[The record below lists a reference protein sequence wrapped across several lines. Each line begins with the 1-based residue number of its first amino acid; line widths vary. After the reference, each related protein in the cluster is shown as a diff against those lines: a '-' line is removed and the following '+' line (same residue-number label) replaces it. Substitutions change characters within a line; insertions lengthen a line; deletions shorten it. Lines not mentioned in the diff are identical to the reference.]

1 MGRLRRRR
9 ATILG
14 MPETTPNPRNADRA
28 TSADGFRRGLSL
40 GLPILLGYLPVGM
53 AFGVLARDMGF
64 SVLDAVICSA
74 TALAGAGQFI
84 ALSLLSAGATPL
96 ATVAATAVVNLRY
109 LLFSTTL
116 SPRMRGTSLPLRSWL
131 AFTVTDETFAINIAD
146 AQTGSATPGSMA
158 GVGLV
163 SWIGWVVG
171 TAVGALGA
179 QGIGDPS
186 AWGIDFAMPAMFS
199 ALFVALAQDRTHVAV
214 GVLAGAVVIG
224 LALLGRI
231 GVTVPSTWF
240 VMTSSLA
247 AATVASVVIRER

>member
-1 MGRLRRRR
+1 MR
-9 ATILG
+9 
-14 MPETTPNPRNADRA
+14 
-28 TSADGFRRGLSL
+28 ADGFRRGLSL

-53 AFGVLARDMGF
+53 AFGVLAHDMGF

-96 ATVAATAVVNLRY
+96 ATVLATAVVNLRY

-116 SPRMRGTSLPLRSWL
+116 SPHMRDASVPMRSWL

-146 AQTGSATPGSMA
+146 AQSGSATPGSMA
-158 GVGLV
+158 GVGMV
-163 SWIGWVVG
+163 SWVGWVVG
-171 TAVGALGA
+171 TAAGALGA
-179 QGIGDPS
+179 GSIGDPS

-214 GVLAGAVVIG
+214 GVLAGAVVLG
-224 LALLGRI
+224 LAALGRLGI
-231 GVTVPSTWF
+231 TIPPTWF
-240 VMTSSLA
+240 VIIGSLT
-247 AATVASVVIRER
+247 AATIAWVVTRER